1 MKNKEKTAG
10 NSSPAFLDN
19 SDVVQPAEA
28 DNISGTE
35 DTAISFGRFK
45 DVKGLLDAY
54 NSLQSEF
61 TRRCQR
67 VKELERELG
76 KFNNLENPEMDSKKI
91 SVREEREGFIL
102 KFPEAQ
108 AQIQSLYDLAEKNS
122 DESYGRLERAY
133 ILKLKRDLENQR
145 NYYLSNE
152 YLNSA
157 LNQLDD
163 FKEEIIRGYLD
174 KIYGSNPKIPLISGD
189 GKAHITPPSNP
200 KNLTEAGN
208 LAKQIFDKYKENL

>member
-1 MKNKEKTAG
+1 MKNRDNTAG
-10 NSSPAFLDN
+10 SSNQTFND
-19 SDVVQPAEA
+19 STMVQPAEA
-28 DNISGTE
+28 EMISGTGN
-35 DTAISFGRFK
+35 TAEFGRFK
-45 DVKGLLDAY
+45 DAKGLLDAY

-76 KFNNLENPEMDSKKI
+76 KFSILENPETDSNKF
-91 SVREEREGFIL
+91 SSREEREGFIL

-108 AQIQSLYDLAEKNS
+108 AQIQSLYEIAEKNG

-133 ILKLKRDLENQR
+133 ILKLQSELQNQKKYFTSR
-145 NYYLSNE
+145 E
-152 YLNSA
+152 YLDYA
-157 LNQLDD
+157 LSQSDD
-163 FKEEIIRGYLD
+163 FKDKVIRGYLD
-174 KIYGSNPKIPLISGD
+174 KIYGSNPKVPLISGD
-189 GKAHITPPSNP
+189 GKAQITPPSNP